1 MSQSGKPEL
10 INLRLLAEELRER
23 YVNVEH
29 EFDDMRALFMQSD
42 AYKEASQHMYIT
54 HMSYV
59 PGYDAVFRPINDLI
73 ASARDDSE
81 RVKRKLDNWIC
92 GRVRPKGLIVQV
104 VKGRKDIGIRGS
116 VFWYGDS
123 SWGTRI
129 GIKTDA
135 IGDDGKNVVY
145 WNYTRN
151 CDLFLTKEQME
162 AF

>member
-23 YVNVEH
+23 YVNVDH

-42 AYKEASQHMYIT
+42 AYKEAMYIT

-73 ASARDDSE
+73 
-81 RVKRKLDNWIC
+81 
-92 GRVRPKGLIVQV
+92 VQV
-104 VKGRKDIGIRGS
+104 VKGRKDIGIRGE
-116 VFWYGDS
+116 VFWYRDS
-123 SWGTRI
+123 SWGPRI